1 MKQRLY
7 VTLFAV
13 VVVFSMVL
21 AACAPAATAT
31 TAPEAPAAT
40 EAPAQPAATE
50 PPAPTEAPAAP
61 EMKPS
66 YEEVAFAPTKY
77 EAPDCEY
84 GGNMKSIESTDANTV
99 VFTMC
104 APDPAFLAKIAVP
117 AFNVLDT
124 GYLNSIGGDAA
135 KLNDDPIGTGP
146 YVVKEWVRGDSI
158 TFVPNPSY
166 WGPAVKNQTL
176 IVKWNKEAAARLL
189 DLQSGNIDGFDNV
202 GTDDFAAVE
211 ADANLQLYPR
221 TFNNFLYLAVNNE
234 IEPWGNEEVRQG
246 IAMAIDKQ
254 RIVENYYPKGATAA
268 TQFAP
273 PGVKPGYTDGYSSP
287 AYDPEAAKA
296 KLEAAGFDFSKEY
309 VLTYAERT
317 RPYFPQPTK
326 IAQEVQAQLAEIGVN
341 IKLELLEW
349 AAFLPKVRAGEVG
362 MYFLGWSEDF
372 PDATNWYDVFL
383 MGTSKGTGKPF
394 PDIMERIDK
403 AARLGDPAERQAL
416 YDEVNKLVDEHVP
429 YIVIANGATSLAF
442 KKEVENV
449 VIGPYNEN
457 FQEMSTPSG
466 QVVFSQDGEPVSLYC
481 ADETDGSS
489 FLACR
494 QIFDQLYEFEWG
506 TAKAVPALAEVCEP
520 NEDATVWTCTMRKD
534 VKFSNGAML
543 DASDVVN
550 SFYNMWDY
558 KSPNRKGNT
567 GVFQYWKDFFGPKAL
582 NEPAE

>member
-7 VTLFAV
+7 VSLFAV
-13 VVVFSMVL
+13 VVVFSMIL

-40 EAPAQPAATE
+40 EVPAAPAATE
-50 PPAPTEAPAAP
+50 VPAAP
-61 EMKPS
+61 EPKPS
-66 YEEVAFAPTKY
+66 YEEVAFAPTKF

-84 GGNMKSIESTDANTV
+84 GGNMKSIESTDENTV
-99 VFTMC
+99 VFTLC
-104 APDPAFLAKIAVP
+104 APEPAFLAKVAVP
-117 AFNVLDT
+117 AFIVLDT
-124 GYLNSIGGDAA
+124 GYLNAIGGDAA
-135 KLNDDPIGTGP
+135 KLNDNPIGTGP
-146 YVVKEWVRGDSI
+146 YKVKEWVRGDSI
-158 TFVPNPSY
+158 TLEPNPLY
-166 WGPAVKNQTL
+166 WGDQVKTKTFIL
-176 IVKWNKEAAARLL
+176 KWNKEAAARLL
-189 DLQSGNIDGFDNV
+189 DVQSGNIDGMDNV
-202 GTDDFAAVE
+202 GTDDYATVE
-211 ADANLQLYPR
+211 GDANLKLYPR
-221 TFNNFLYLAVNNE
+221 TFNNFLYLAFNNE
-234 IEPWGNEEVRQG
+234 IAPWDNEEIRQG
-246 IAMAIDKQ
+246 MAMAIDKQ

-273 PGVKPGYTDGYSSP
+273 PGLKPGFTEGYSAP

-296 KLEAAGFDFSKEY
+296 KLEAAGFDFTKEY

-341 IKLELLEW
+341 IKLELMEW
-349 AAFLPKVRAGEVG
+349 AAYLPKVRAGEVG

-383 MGTSKGTGKPF
+383 MGTSGGTGKPF
-394 PDIMERIDK
+394 PDIMEPISK
-403 AARLGDPAERQAL
+403 AARMGDPVERQAL
-416 YDEVNKLVDEHVP
+416 YDEVNKLVDVHVP
-429 YIVIANGATSLAF
+429 YVVIANGATSLAF
-442 KKEVENV
+442 KADVGNV

-457 FQEMSTPSG
+457 FQEMTTTSG
-466 QVVFSQDGEPVSLYC
+466 QLVYSQDGEPVSLYC

-494 QIFDQLYEFEWG
+494 QIFNQLYDFEWG
-506 TAKAVPALAEVCEP
+506 SSATKPALAEVCEP
-520 NEDATVWTCTMRKD
+520 NADATVWTCTMRKD
-534 VKFSNGAML
+534 VKFSNGAKL

-550 SFYNMWDY
+550 SYYNMWDY